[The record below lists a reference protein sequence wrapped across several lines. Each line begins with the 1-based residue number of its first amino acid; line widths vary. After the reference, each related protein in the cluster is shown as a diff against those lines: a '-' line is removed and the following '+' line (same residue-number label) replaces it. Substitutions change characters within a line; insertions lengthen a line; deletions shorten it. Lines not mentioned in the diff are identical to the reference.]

1 MNKRVISLILA
12 VVTIA
17 SLLVGCAAPVA
28 APSAA
33 PAAGGEAA
41 APASGEAVSLKFQQW
56 WEPEL
61 PKGEFRALIDECQAQ
76 NPGITVELISG
87 PYPETKTQLVAGAA
101 AGTMPDIVGLD
112 GSWVNDFVKQ
122 GALASLTDL
131 MTQAGYDDSELAAQ
145 IQLDGNTYM
154 IPVVNFVY
162 PLFVNLDLLEK
173 AGITTPPSTR
183 TEFAEAAQKL
193 TDSANNVYGWVLPL
207 DLEVANGAKNDVMA
221 WVWASGGS
229 MMKDGQ
235 PNLVGNEDVK
245 SVLEWIK
252 GMYDAGVIAPGAFT
266 TKEQDKV
273 TQFSN
278 NRVGMMIDTLAHI
291 NMLHENAPDLKFA
304 VAALPAKDDYTGKRG
319 MPYASWGI
327 GVAANSEHQ
336 AEAWKIV
343 SCLMSKDA
351 NSTLS
356 SMANAFPGNV
366 NSEPNFVKT
375 DQLFADAFEIYKAGY
390 VADEFTGPPAATDLM
405 REFDEQLQLYLD
417 GGQTVDEALQNAQDA
432 WMTHYQ

>member
-1 MNKRVISLILA
+1 MNKRVFSLVLA

-17 SLLVGCAAPVA
+17 AVLAGCAVPAQAPA
-28 APSAA
+28 AA

-41 APASGEAVSLKFQQW
+41 AGAPVALKFQQW

-61 PKGEFRALIDECQAQ
+61 PKGEFRALMDECEAQ
-76 NPGITVELISG
+76 NPGIKVELLSG

-131 MTQAGYDDSELAAQ
+131 MKAASYDDSELAAQ
-145 IQLDGNTYM
+145 IKLDGNTYM

-162 PLFVNLDLLEK
+162 PLFVNLDLLAK

-193 TDSANNVYGWVLPL
+193 TDSANNTYGWILPL
-207 DLEVANGAKNDVMA
+207 DMEVANGAKNDVMA

-229 MMKDGQ
+229 MMKDGK

-245 SVLEWIK
+245 SALEWIK
-252 GMYDAGVIAPGAFT
+252 GMYDAGVIAPGSFT
-266 TKEQDKV
+266 AKEQDKV
-273 TQFSN
+273 TEFSN

-291 NMLHENAPDLKFA
+291 NMLHTNAPDLKFA
-304 VAALPAKDDYTGKRG
+304 VSALPAKDDYTGKRG

-327 GVAANSEHQ
+327 GVAANSQHQ

-343 SCLMSKDA
+343 QCLMSKDS
-351 NSTLS
+351 NSKLS

-390 VADEFTGPPAATDLM
+390 VADEFTGPPLLPT
-405 REFDEQLQLYLD
+405 
-417 GGQTVDEALQNAQDA
+417 
-432 WMTHYQ
+432 